1 MSDVEH
7 WLTNLVTEV
16 DNADA
21 TIEKESLCESF
32 FAFMET
38 NSEVGRDQF
47 FSLLGN
53 ALLRVGY
60 NKVKPVLKKGRRVA
74 YTGMAFKK
82 DCVSPPVSEQK
93 KTAISAHTLQEWMML
108 NYCEGGPSETVAAED
123 LWLHFSEN
131 CSIKEDQKSVFCSL
145 LGNVFRN
152 PPFLKVRRQLTRSDK
167 GGKISTFQNLRV
179 NHRLNTSDEC
189 QIPGSSEKEG
199 KDLIQDLDHQKKLCD
214 NNAIASPLEPSMPRL
229 QMENKVSCEVGP
241 NLMGKENLTDERN
254 SASNPMEVEVG
265 SVDDIPDIQPPDCN
279 FLGFKA
285 ETDLEK
291 GEQNAVVVEGADNYV
306 EEDEKSVKEGEKE
319 ESKSS
324 VEEES
329 SVSDQSDSDM
339 SESADATSNPLC
351 NHEEESSSS
360 DALFRKYHKNINNLL
375 PCHLPG
381 RPTSFQSYLS
391 SVFPDPS
398 NFSVERQHIHSLS
411 ASTSMYKDARI
422 RAFVSACF
430 PPIKVGSFP
439 GECDGFTFT
448 GDVFPQFS
456 HVGKSYFNCEICI
469 PYCKWAIVNNH
480 PYPSTRSKQA
490 SVDAILAGTAKL
502 VFSGVVQMHEH
513 SLSKCHVEAASFWR
527 KESVPMTTVCPPVK
541 KDEGRKEKCISDYFT
556 KVSDP
561 LN

>member
-1 MSDVEH
+1 M
-7 WLTNLVTEV
+7 
-16 DNADA
+16 
-21 TIEKESLCESF
+21 
-32 FAFMET
+32 
-38 NSEVGRDQF
+38 
-47 FSLLGN
+47 
-53 ALLRVGY
+53 
-60 NKVKPVLKKGRRVA
+60 
-74 YTGMAFKK
+74 
-82 DCVSPPVSEQK
+82 
-93 KTAISAHTLQEWMML
+93 
-108 NYCEGGPSETVAAED
+108 
-123 LWLHFSEN
+123 
-131 CSIKEDQKSVFCSL
+131 
-145 LGNVFRN
+145 
-152 PPFLKVRRQLTRSDK
+152 
-167 GGKISTFQNLRV
+167 
-179 NHRLNTSDEC
+179 
-189 QIPGSSEKEG
+189 
-199 KDLIQDLDHQKKLCD
+199 
-214 NNAIASPLEPSMPRL
+214 
-229 QMENKVSCEVGP
+229 
-241 NLMGKENLTDERN
+241 
-254 SASNPMEVEVG
+254 
-265 SVDDIPDIQPPDCN
+265 
-279 FLGFKA
+279 
-285 ETDLEK
+285 
-291 GEQNAVVVEGADNYV
+291 
-306 EEDEKSVKEGEKE
+306 
-319 ESKSS
+319 
-324 VEEES
+324 EEES

-381 RPTSFQSYLS
+381 RPTSFQLYLS

-456 HVGKSYFNCEICI
+456 HVDKSYFNCEICI
-469 PYCKWAIVNNH
+469 PHCKWAILNNH

-490 SVDAILAGTAKL
+490 SIDAILAGTAKL

-527 KESVPMTTVCPPVK
+527 KESVPMTTVRPPVR